1 MGEPSRSPLDS
12 FISRPMFSN
21 SPRVRRWLGH
31 LLHTHDT
38 PQRTA
43 AAYAV
48 GVFFGFSPF
57 LGLHTILA
65 LVVAFAFNLNRVA
78 VLLGVYSNLPWILPA
93 YYSLATLLG
102 ATILRVDVPPG
113 LLKDL
118 TDALSAASWGEFK
131 SLAHALTPLLWAY
144 ALGSLIGAAA
154 LGVTAYRVA
163 LAMIIAHRRHPL
175 LHHHQHQPP
184 DK

>member
-1 MGEPSRSPLDS
+1 
-12 FISRPMFSN
+12 MFSN
-21 SPRVRRWLGH
+21 SPRVKRWLSH

-48 GVFFGFSPF
+48 GVLFGFSPF
-57 LGLHTILA
+57 LGLHTVLA
-65 LVVAFAFNLNRVA
+65 LVVAFAFDLNRVA

-93 YYSLATLLG
+93 YYSLATLVG
-102 ATILRVDVPPG
+102 ATILRVEVPPG
-113 LLKDL
+113 LLKEL
-118 TDALSAASWGEFK
+118 TDALGEASWGNLK

-144 ALGSLIGAAA
+144 GLGSMIGATILAI
-154 LGVTAYRVA
+154 VAYRVS
-163 LAMIIAHRRHPL
+163 LAMVIAHRKHPL
-175 LHHHQHQPP
+175 LHHPHQPP